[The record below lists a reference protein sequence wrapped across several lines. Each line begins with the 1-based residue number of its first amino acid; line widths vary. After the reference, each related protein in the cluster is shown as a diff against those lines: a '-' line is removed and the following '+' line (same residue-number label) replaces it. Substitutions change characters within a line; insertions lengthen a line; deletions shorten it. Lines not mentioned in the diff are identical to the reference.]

1 MWQGA
6 KLEWLDNPPRERG
19 RQCLLSL
26 LDPIQ
31 DDWSE
36 WSTAI
41 RPVALL

>member
-19 RQCLLSL
+19 RQSL

-31 DDWSE
+31 NDWSE

-41 RPVALL
+41 RPVALF

>member
-19 RQCLLSL
+19 RQCLLSP

-31 DDWSE
+31 ND
-36 WSTAI
+36 
-41 RPVALL
+41 